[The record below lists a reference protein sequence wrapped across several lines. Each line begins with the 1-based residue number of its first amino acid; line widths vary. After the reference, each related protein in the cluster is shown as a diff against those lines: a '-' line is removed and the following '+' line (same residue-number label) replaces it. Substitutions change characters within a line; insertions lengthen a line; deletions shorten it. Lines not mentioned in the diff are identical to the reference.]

1 MRAFQNYHRHSHYTN
16 ARVPDSVITN
26 EDYAKRAIELGH
38 GIISSCEHG
47 FQGRHIEG
55 FNLGKKYGL
64 KFLMSAEAYWV
75 KDRHEKDGTNCHMF
89 IGARNENG
97 RQCLNEI
104 LSVANED
111 GFYGRPRIDEEL
123 IMSLPPEDVIITT
136 ACVAGWK
143 YDDVETFYKELND
156 RFKYFFL
163 EVQYHNTESQ
173 RELNR
178 RILRLHNEWKTPL
191 IMGCDSHYI
200 FENEKIDRADFLI
213 SKDFNYPDEEGWYMD
228 YPDGDTAYERFAE
241 QCVLKHSDIIDAIDN
256 TNIFLDIEEYD
267 SPVYD
272 DEIKMPTIYPDL
284 TQAQKD
290 AIYDDIIWS
299 SWDRY
304 KKRVPEE
311 KHAHYVDEI
320 KSEVQ
325 TVHDTFTSD
334 YFLINHKVIQRG
346 IENGGYLTRSGRGSA
361 VSYATNMLLGFTDVD
376 RISASVKMFPDR
388 FMSTSRI
395 LQSRSLPDI
404 DFNVADPEPFAL
416 AQKQILGDDHA
427 YPMVAYG
434 TMKKSS
440 AWKMYAKS
448 QEVDFEIANEISQQ
462 IKKYENALKHAEE
475 DERDDINVH
484 DYIDEQYHEIFDK
497 SIGYQGIVVSWS
509 IAPCSYLLY
518 SGSIRREVGLVRVSD
533 KMCCLMDGKW
543 AEEGHFLKNDLLKV
557 RVVDLIYRTYERI
570 GRKPHTVNELLALC
584 PPEDPVWDIYKKQ
597 CLLGINQVEQPGT
610 SSRVA
615 KYAPTN
621 ISELCAFVAAIR
633 PGFKSMYKTFES
645 REPFSYNVP
654 SFDNLIKTEEMP
666 HSFLFY
672 QEHVM
677 AAMNYAGIDISEA
690 YTCIKAIAK
699 KRVEKVLSYKTQFIE
714 GFSKRLIDGEHVS
727 EAEASETSHRVWQIL
742 EDSSAYSFNASHSY
756 CVALDSLY
764 GAYLKCHYPLEYY
777 ESYLRIQDEKKNKQK
792 LTDGREEAEN
802 YFKIK
807 FPRMMFGQ
815 DNRLITANKDEFA
828 INNSLS
834 SIKGFGTKIGEELY
848 QLSQL
853 GQISFVRLLSEL
865 AQRSIKESV
874 TLPLAKIGYFSEF
887 GKDRAIFFLIEKMAK
902 CDYCRAASYARNDV
916 EHDANLAMIIEKY
929 CNGLT
934 KQGTPAA
941 RYTVIY
947 DGINELATEKRQINK
962 MLKTLNPDTEIDE
975 VNRLRERLL
984 EIESLV
990 RERLYDQNLRMW
1002 EEYEKIILSIP
1013 CADLDF
1019 KTRIQN
1025 QMDVLGTVDFT
1036 TNKAEDRGKLIILKV
1051 TPLGT
1056 ESIWGYAVNTKSIG
1070 SGKLGRWTIPSWL
1083 FKKNPIEEKDV
1094 IFVRIEDVHKNKK
1107 GYWYINEYHKIYS

>member
-1 MRAFQNYHRHSHYTN
+1 
-16 ARVPDSVITN
+16 
-26 EDYAKRAIELGH
+26 
-38 GIISSCEHG
+38 
-47 FQGRHIEG
+47 
-55 FNLGKKYGL
+55 
-64 KFLMSAEAYWV
+64 
-75 KDRHEKDGTNCHMF
+75 
-89 IGARNENG
+89 
-97 RQCLNEI
+97 
-104 LSVANED
+104 
-111 GFYGRPRIDEEL
+111 
-123 IMSLPPEDVIITT
+123 
-136 ACVAGWK
+136 
-143 YDDVETFYKELND
+143 
-156 RFKYFFL
+156 
-163 EVQYHNTESQ
+163 
-173 RELNR
+173 
-178 RILRLHNEWKTPL
+178 
-191 IMGCDSHYI
+191 
-200 FENEKIDRADFLI
+200 
-213 SKDFNYPDEEGWYMD
+213 
-228 YPDGDTAYERFAE
+228 
-241 QCVLKHSDIIDAIDN
+241 
-256 TNIFLDIEEYD
+256 
-267 SPVYD
+267 
-272 DEIKMPTIYPDL
+272 
-284 TQAQKD
+284 
-290 AIYDDIIWS
+290 
-299 SWDRY
+299 
-304 KKRVPEE
+304 
-311 KHAHYVDEI
+311 
-320 KSEVQ
+320 
-325 TVHDTFTSD
+325 
-334 YFLINHKVIQRG
+334 
-346 IENGGYLTRSGRGSA
+346 
-361 VSYATNMLLGFTDVD
+361 
-376 RISASVKMFPDR
+376 
-388 FMSTSRI
+388 
-395 LQSRSLPDI
+395 
-404 DFNVADPEPFAL
+404 
-416 AQKQILGDDHA
+416 
-427 YPMVAYG
+427 
-434 TMKKSS
+434 
-440 AWKMYAKS
+440 
-448 QEVDFEIANEISQQ
+448 
-462 IKKYENALKHAEE
+462 
-475 DERDDINVH
+475 
-484 DYIDEQYHEIFDK
+484 
-497 SIGYQGIVVSWS
+497 
-509 IAPCSYLLY
+509 
-518 SGSIRREVGLVRVSD
+518 
-533 KMCCLMDGKW
+533 
-543 AEEGHFLKNDLLKV
+543 
-557 RVVDLIYRTYERI
+557 
-570 GRKPHTVNELLALC
+570 
-584 PPEDPVWDIYKKQ
+584 
-597 CLLGINQVEQPGT
+597 
-610 SSRVA
+610 
-615 KYAPTN
+615 
-621 ISELCAFVAAIR
+621 
-633 PGFKSMYKTFES
+633 
-645 REPFSYNVP
+645 
-654 SFDNLIKTEEMP
+654 
-666 HSFLFY
+666 
-672 QEHVM
+672 M
-677 AAMNYAGIDISEA
+677 AAMNYAGINMSEA

-941 RYTVIY
+941 RYTVVY
-947 DGINELATEKRQINK
+947 DGINELATERRQINK

-984 EIESLV
+984 KIESLV

-1019 KTRIQN
+1019 KTRIHN

-1094 IFVRIEDVHKNKK
+1094 IFVRIEDVYKNKK